1 MNTIFDRPDRENE
14 YEESSMIGKDSSTQ
28 ESTTIN
34 QGMRLVGEVDGSHD
48 FYLNGDLEG
57 KINITALIKI
67 GKPGGFKG
75 EMQGRNVII
84 EGHVDGK
91 VTAEERVEIRD
102 SGHFTGDIVSPSV
115 SISDKAY
122 FQGSVTMT
130 REESDNREEPV
141 RVIEEEDLAVTA
153 EIEEAV
159 SFDEDIEDDD
169 DLQDLDDSDDK

>member
-1 MNTIFDRPDRENE
+1 MNAIFDRSERENE
-14 YEESSMIGKDSSTQ
+14 YEDPMTGRDSSTQ

-34 QGMRLVGEVDGSHD
+34 QGMRLVGEVDGTHD
-48 FYLNGDLEG
+48 FYLNGELEG
-57 KINITALIKI
+57 KMDISALIKI
-67 GKPGGFKG
+67 GRTGGFKG
-75 EMQGRNVII
+75 EMQGKNVII

-102 SGHFTGDIVSPSV
+102 TGNFTGDIISPSV

-130 REESDNREEPV
+130 RDENEVAEPV
-141 RVIEEEDLAVTA
+141 KVIEDEQRPIAA

-159 SFDEDIEDDD
+159 LFDDD
-169 DLQDLDDSDDK
+169 DDDDNETDDPEDK